1 MEASGYEGFC
11 YIAKDELQQYPE
23 REMGGLVKF
32 LIYYISLLTLIQVS
46 FHLIHESAFPKQKDT
61 LLVRT

>member
-1 MEASGYEGFC
+1 MEVSGYEGFC

-32 LIYYISLLTLIQVS
+32 LIYYISLLT
-46 FHLIHESAFPKQKDT
+46 
-61 LLVRT
+61 